1 MTEQYSIPATT
12 NHISTSSTNDTR
24 LSKWAAEIRELRDKI
39 SEDKTIKQKSM
50 DHLNDIVTFNS
61 MIFYTGF
68 FFSFMNY
75 TYIFPWLM
83 MGLSISSHWTT
94 VSHHVSHGGYND
106 KNKYNRFTYGV
117 KFRRFFDWMD
127 YILPE
132 AWSCE
137 HNVYHHYML
146 NEYND
151 PDNVQHNL
159 IILRSMNAPYLIKY
173 GIIAFFAATWRIF
186 YYSSNSYKYYKA
198 TKLKYTMQKEDY
210 KQMTLFGIVTNDW
223 PSWINK
229 VEYFTHVLLPILL
242 YRISCFLIVYA
253 ISFYFPF
260 VITYGGLKNVVINYI
275 IADLLCNIHTFAIIV
290 PNHSGKDMYLF
301 NTPVK
306 GKSDEW
312 LLRQCISS
320 TNYNTGNNV
329 IDYSQG
335 WLNYQIEH
343 HLFPDMSAY
352 EYQVMQKDVE
362 RICKKY
368 GIPYVSENIFVRLW
382 KTVKIMTGQE
392 SIPYFEGSELE
403 KYVYERIS

>member
-1 MTEQYSIPATT
+1 MSFDTAKCDEPPK
-12 NHISTSSTNDTR
+12 NTR
-24 LSKWAAEIRELRDKI
+24 LSKWATEIREIRDKLG
-39 SEDKTIKQKSM
+39 EDKTMKHKSLN
-50 DHLNDIVTFNS
+50 HLQGIVTFNS
-61 MIFYTGF
+61 MLFYTGF
-68 FFSFMNY
+68 FFSFMDC
-75 TYIFPWLM
+75 TYVFPWLM

-94 VSHHVSHGGYND
+94 VSHHVSHGGYNEE
-106 KNKYNRFTYGV
+106 KKYNRFSYGV

-159 IILRSMNAPYLIKY
+159 VLLRSMNAPYIVKY
-173 GIIAFFAATWRIF
+173 GIILFFALTWRLF

-198 TKLKYTMQKEDY
+198 HKLKYEMKIEDY
-210 KQMTLFGIVTNDW
+210 KQMTLFGIVTNEW

-229 VEYFTHVLLPILL
+229 VEYFTLVLFPILL
-242 YRISCFLIVYA
+242 YRMTCFIMVYL
-253 ISFYFPF
+253 ISFYFPL
-260 VITYGGLKNVVINYI
+260 VITYGRLQNVVINYL
-275 IADLLCNIHTFAIIV
+275 IADVLCNIHTFAIIV
-290 PNHSGKDMYLF
+290 PNHSGRDMYLF
-301 NTPVK
+301 KTHVK

-329 IDYSQG
+329 IDYLQG

-352 EYQVMQKDVE
+352 EYQVMQQDVE
-362 RICKKY
+362 RVCKKY
-368 GIPYVSENIFVRLW
+368 GIPYVSENVFLRIW

-392 SIPYFEGSELE
+392 SIPYYEGSELE
-403 KYVYERIS
+403 KYVNESIES